1 MYILERKIRIIVLIK
16 IVVFI
21 LLTRICHIRSD
32 VRPLSKSMNEHF
44 ELDRKSETRNYRL
57 LEKYKKDKDLNNL
70 GRKKQSNR
78 SILNKAQYYTELID
92 YNNGMFDG
100 KHFHFEKKWIKKKDY
115 DNFLENRKR
124 IRHIALKKIKFKNYG
139 FGVVLFFIFCFLGI
153 GIPALPAISSLNI
166 SLSDIKDHYFW
177 KHFEEFLKT
186 MVPSEISSFIN
197 IILYSIIMVILS
209 VIFIVAIYKILINN
223 EKYNKIKLITEG
235 NE

>member
-1 MYILERKIRIIVLIK
+1 MSNNEEWKKKYISNNERVSI
-16 IVVFI
+16 
-21 LLTRICHIRSD
+21 
-32 VRPLSKSMNEHF
+32 
-44 ELDRKSETRNYRL
+44 
-57 LEKYKKDKDLNNL
+57 

-78 SILNKAQYYTELID
+78 SILNKEQYYTELID

-153 GIPALPAISSLNI
+153 GIPALPEISSLNI
-166 SLSDIKDHYFW
+166 SLSDIKNHYFW

-186 MVPSEISSFIN
+186 MVPSEISSFI
-197 IILYSIIMVILS
+197 
-209 VIFIVAIYKILINN
+209 
-223 EKYNKIKLITEG
+223 
-235 NE
+235 